1 MVVLDRD
8 VGGRLL
14 RGGAD
19 VAGCEGAALGLE
31 SDMGLG
37 SGLVFVEV
45 VLLLCGGR
53 GYVVDLSCGGVGG
66 VDWWVSGCWRSE
78 SVEGEGGEEAKPG
91 LGEGHG

>member
-53 GYVVDLSCGGVGG
+53 GYVVDLSCGGV
-66 VDWWVSGCWRSE
+66 DWWVSGCWRSE
-78 SVEGEGGEEAKPG
+78 LVQGGEEAAPG